1 MEASFTAQP
10 ACYACATWVR
20 VRPTLAAA
28 SRKKP
33 VSPNPNLDSPRIIAS
48 LIDHTLLKPEA
59 TQDDI
64 GRLCSEAC
72 EFGFASVCV
81 NPCWVAFA
89 REALAGSAVKICT
102 VIGFPLGANE
112 AATKLFEA
120 ELAFSHGARELD
132 MVQNIGALR
141 SQHFELV
148 RDDIAGMAAFAHG
161 HGAILKVI
169 LETCLL
175 TDDEKITACRIAAE
189 AGADFVKTSTGF
201 SKSGATVE
209 DVKLMRN
216 TVGQSLGVKASG
228 GIRTLESVRAMVAA
242 GATRIGTS
250 SGVAILASLSA
261 PETSDAPVPLH
272 AAKVPGGHIDAY

>member
-1 MEASFTAQP
+1 MKAELSPRGLRAMLVRRGCWCAQRSP
-10 ACYACATWVR
+10 
-20 VRPTLAAA
+20 
-28 SRKKP
+28 P
-33 VSPNPNLDSPRIIAS
+33 VSRTPVNLNPDLDSPRLLAS

-59 TQDDI
+59 TRSDI
-64 GRLCSEAC
+64 ARICAEARQF
-72 EFGFASVCV
+72 EFASVCI
-81 NPCWVAFA
+81 NPYWVRFSA
-89 REALAGSAVKICT
+89 EALAGSRVRVCT

-112 AATKLFEA
+112 TRTKVFEA
-120 ELAFSHGARELD
+120 ELALSEGASELD

-141 SQHFELV
+141 SQQHDQVQKE
-148 RDDIAGMAAFAHG
+148 IAGLARLSHE

-175 TDDEKITACRIAAE
+175 TDDEKVTACRIAKE

-201 SKSGATVE
+201 SNSGATVE
-209 DVKLMRN
+209 DIQLMREA
-216 TVGQSLGVKASG
+216 VGESLGVKASG

-250 SGVAILASLSA
+250 SGVAILTGLSA
-261 PETSDAPVPLH
+261 AETPAAPTALH